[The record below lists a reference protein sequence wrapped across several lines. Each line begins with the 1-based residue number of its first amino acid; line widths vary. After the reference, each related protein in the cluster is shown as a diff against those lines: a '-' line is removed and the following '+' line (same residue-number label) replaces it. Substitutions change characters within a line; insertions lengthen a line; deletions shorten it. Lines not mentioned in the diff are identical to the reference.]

1 MSGSVRKHPLAKCEE
16 CPLREV
22 GRYVGSSI
30 PSSGRADLAFVGEA
44 PGLQEAKSG
53 KPFMGPSGEL
63 LNRVLHHHGIR
74 RSEAVLTNAC
84 LCRPPDNATPPT
96 AAIKACNDRLVA
108 ELELAEV
115 KTAIALGNSAAQ
127 ALTGRTGVT
136 KLRVGSGIPS
146 SFDPDLRVV
155 STLHPAYCLR
165 NADGFPSLVVDIGK
179 AINPGVTFTPPSYTV
194 VYRSD
199 IAIRILRGLLRG
211 TGPLVVDIE
220 TDVEKDVG
228 FGHPNQHTMLCV
240 GITER
245 GGERYVFADSALT
258 KRYYAALRIL
268 LLRRGVS
275 AQNGKFD
282 LAGLYRFIGAVPL
295 KFDTLLASYSFDERP
310 GIHGL
315 KHQAQE
321 YLGAPP
327 YDDEV
332 KKYVGPG
339 DGYGVIPRD
348 ILYKYNAYDIHCT
361 DLLQEMYERR
371 FSNNG
376 DARRLHDF
384 LVAASGELMFVE
396 LNGIAVDTGYLK
408 TLEQQFIASLH
419 EIEQRM
425 DIQLKNN
432 DKAPVDF
439 INPRSPQQV
448 KKVLHALGMRVSS
461 TDKDTLNKIIDY
473 VKDLAAKKGK
483 YPEEFPIYN
492 FVVTLLEHRKEA
504 KLYGTYVK
512 GIRKR
517 LYRGR
522 VYPTF
527 LVHGT
532 TSGRLASRNPNV
544 QNIVRGS
551 TIRNLFVPA
560 KQGNVFVQ
568 NDYSQ
573 AELRVL
579 TWLAGCGYFRDI
591 FNAGDVDL
599 FDELTPVL
607 YPRLPPKSLVLPG
620 EWKETRIRVKAF
632 VYGLGYGRGEG
643 SIAEEFKIPY
653 AEALT
658 LKRNFFSVI
667 PEIVQWQKEIQEKVL
682 SGEDLTTPFGRR
694 RRFNLITEQNKHEV
708 MKECLAFKPQSISSD
723 ICLGAMVN
731 VRRDL
736 RGVGWVRNI
745 IHDAILTECSPENAG
760 RVSEITN
767 RRMLESARGIVG
779 DYVKFATD
787 CSIGER
793 WGEV

>member
-1 MSGSVRKHPLAKCEE
+1 MGGQVRKHPLAQCEI
-16 CPLREV
+16 CPLNEV
-22 GRYVGSSI
+22 GKYVPSEI
-30 PSSGRADLAFVGEA
+30 PTSGKAQIAFVGEA
-44 PGLQEAKSG
+44 PGVQEARTG
-53 KPFMGPSGEL
+53 RPFSGPSGAL
-63 LNRVLHHHGIR
+63 LNRVLSHHRISR
-74 RSEAVLTNAC
+74 KEVVLTNAC

-96 AAIKACNDRLVA
+96 MAVKACRDRLA
-108 ELELAEV
+108 GELEAASV
-115 KTAIALGNSAAQ
+115 RTAVALGNTAAQ
-127 ALTGRTGVT
+127 ALTGKTGVT

-155 STLHPAYCLR
+155 TTLHPAYCLR
-165 NADGFPSLVVDIGK
+165 NADGFPSLIIDIGK
-179 AINPGVTFTPPSYTV
+179 VVNPGVQFTPPKYRV
-194 VYRSD
+194 VLNP
-199 IAIRILRGLLRG
+199 IHAIRILRELLRG
-211 TGPLVVDIE
+211 EGPLVVDIE

-228 FGHPNQHTMLCV
+228 FGHPNQHTMLCIGV
-240 GITER
+240 GKRKE
-245 GGERYVFADSALT
+245 GYFVFADAALN
-258 KRYYAALRIL
+258 KRFYRALRIV
-268 LLRRGVS
+268 LLRRGVV

-282 LAGLYRFIGAVPL
+282 LAGLYRFIGSVPL
-295 KFDTLLASYSFDERP
+295 KFDTLLASYAFDERP

-339 DGYGVIPRD
+339 EGYGAIPRD
-348 ILYKYNAYDIHCT
+348 ILYKYNAYDIYCT

-371 FSNNG
+371 FSNHP

-396 LNGIAVDTGYLK
+396 LNGLAVDVAYLK
-408 TLEQQFIASLH
+408 ELEKQFIASLN

-425 DIQLKNN
+425 DLQLKNN
-432 DKAPVDF
+432 PKVPVDF
-439 INPRSPQQV
+439 VNPRSPQQV
-448 KKVLHALGMRVSS
+448 KKVLHALGMKVGS
-461 TDKDTLNKIIDY
+461 TEKETLYKILDY
-473 VKDLAAKKGK
+473 CKQLATQKGML
-483 YPEEFPIYN
+483 PEEFPIFN
-492 FVVTLLEHRKEA
+492 FVTVLLQHRKEA

-532 TSGRLASRNPNV
+532 TTGRLSCRNPNL
-544 QNIVRGS
+544 QNIPRGS
-551 TIRNLFVPA
+551 NIRNLFVPA
-560 KQGNVFVQ
+560 RPGNVFVQ
-568 NDYSQ
+568 ADYSQ

-579 TWLAGCGYFRDI
+579 TWLAGCIYFRDI

-607 YPRLPPKSLVLPG
+607 YPRLASKSSVHPG
-620 EWKETRIRVKAF
+620 EWKEIRIRVKAF

-643 SIAEEFKIPY
+643 SIAEEFKIPFS
-653 AEALT
+653 EALT

-667 PEIVQWQKEIQEKVL
+667 PEIVTWQKAIQAKVHA
-682 SGEDLTTPFGRR
+682 GEDLKTPFGRV
-694 RRFNLITEQNKHEV
+694 RRFPLITEQNKHEV
-708 MKECLAFKPQSISSD
+708 DKEALAFLPQSISSD
-723 ICLGAMVN
+723 ACLGAMVN

-736 RGVGWVRNI
+736 KGTGWVRNI
-745 IHDAILTECSPENAG
+745 VHDSILSECAPRDAE
-760 RVSEITN
+760 RVGSVMDQ
-767 RRMLESARGIVG
+767 RMLESAEAIVQG
-779 DYVKFATD
+779 YVKFATE
-787 CSIGER
+787 SKIGTS

>member
-1 MSGSVRKHPLAKCEE
+1 MDGSARKHPLAKCEE
-16 CPLREV
+16 CPLASV
-22 GRYVGSSI
+22 GTFV
-30 PSSGRADLAFVGEA
+30 PTTFPTSGKADIAFVGEA
-44 PGLQEAKSG
+44 PGLQEARLG
-53 KPFMGPSGEL
+53 RPFMGPSGEL
-63 LNRVLHHHGIR
+63 LNNVMRHHRIK
-74 RSEAVLTNAC
+74 RSEVVLTNAC

-96 AAIKACNDRLVA
+96 MAVKACKDRLVG

-115 KTAIALGNSAAQ
+115 TTAVALGNTAAQ
-127 ALTGRTGVT
+127 ALTGRSGVT
-136 KLRVGSGIPS
+136 KLRIGSGIPS
-146 SFDPDLRVV
+146 DFDPGLRIV

-179 AINPGVTFTPPSYTV
+179 VVNPGATFTPPIYTV
-194 VYRSD
+194 VTDPIEAGRV
-199 IAIRILRGLLRG
+199 LRTFLGEK
-211 TGPLVVDIE
+211 GPVVVDIE

-228 FGHPNQHTMLCV
+228 FGHPNQHRMLCV
-240 GITER
+240 GITSRER
-245 GGERYVFADSALT
+245 VRYVFAGSALC
-258 KRYYAALRIL
+258 RAFWALLRIL
-268 LLRRGVS
+268 LRRRGAS

-282 LAGLYRFIGAVPL
+282 LAGIYRYVGAVPL
-295 KFDTLLASYSFDERP
+295 VFDTLLASYSFDERP

-315 KHQAQE
+315 KVQAQE

-339 DGYGVIPRD
+339 EGYGAIPGD
-348 ILYKYNAYDIHCT
+348 ILHKYNAYDIHCT

-371 FSNNG
+371 FSNNP
-376 DARRLHDF
+376 DVRRLHDF
-384 LVAASGELMFVE
+384 LVAASQELMFVE
-396 LNGIAVDTGYLK
+396 LNGIAVDTGYLRV
-408 TLEQQFIASLH
+408 LEQQFIASLQ
-419 EIEQRM
+419 EQEQRI

-432 DKAPVDF
+432 PKVPVDF
-439 INPRSPQQV
+439 VNPRSPQQV
-448 KKVLHALGMRVSS
+448 KRVLHALGMKVDS

-473 VKDLAAKKGK
+473 CKDLAKKRETD
-483 YPEEFPIYN
+483 PETFPIYN
-492 FVVTLLEHRKEA
+492 FVVALLQHRKEA

-527 LVHGT
+527 LIHGT
-532 TSGRLASRNPNV
+532 TTGRLASRNPNM

-551 TIRNLFVPA
+551 TIRGMFVPA
-560 KQGNVFVQ
+560 RAGNVFVQ
-568 NDYSQ
+568 SDYAQ

-579 TWLAGCGYFRDI
+579 TWLARCIYFRDI

-607 YPRLPPKSLVLPG
+607 YPRLASKSGVHPD
-620 EWKETRIRVKAF
+620 EWKEIRIRVKAF

-643 SIAEEFKIPY
+643 SIADEFKIPY
-653 AEALT
+653 SEALT

-667 PEIVQWQKEIQEKVL
+667 PEIVQWQKSVQQQVFD
-682 SGEDLTTPFGRR
+682 GQDLKTPFGRS
-694 RRFNLITEQNKHEV
+694 RRFGLITNQNRHEV
-708 MKECLAFKPQSISSD
+708 EKEALAFLPQSISSD
-723 ICLGAMVN
+723 ICLGAMVH

-736 RGVGWVRNI
+736 RGTGWVRNI
-745 IHDAILTECSPENAG
+745 VHDSILAECAPVDAG
-760 RVSEITN
+760 GVATLMD
-767 RRMLESARGIVG
+767 RRMVESATNVVG

-787 CSIGER
+787 SKIGKN